1 MMVRRIL
8 KKNYG
13 GGPTGKPLPI
23 IDIAYVDCLT
33 LAASTLQLGW
43 IKYHYNDDLQKIV
56 ETHHDQLHSLH

>member
-8 KKNYG
+8 KKNYGG

-33 LAASTLQLGW
+33 LAASTLQLG
-43 IKYHYNDDLQKIV
+43 
-56 ETHHDQLHSLH
+56 